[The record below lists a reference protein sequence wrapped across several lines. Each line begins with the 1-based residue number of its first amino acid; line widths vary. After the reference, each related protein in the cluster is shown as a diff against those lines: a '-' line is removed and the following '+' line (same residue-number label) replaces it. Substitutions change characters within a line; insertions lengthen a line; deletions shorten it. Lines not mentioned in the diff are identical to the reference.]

1 MTSDDIRLVKASF
14 VHALP
19 ISDAVAASFYA
30 RLFAKSPHV
39 RSLFQEDMTEQRT
52 KLMMTLSFIV
62 GHLDRLDLL
71 LPEAVELARRHVR
84 YGARD
89 EHYAVVGQALI
100 ETLRDALVSRF
111 TPEVER
117 AWTAAYT
124 ALSGAMITGSRLAA

>member
-14 VHALP
+14 VYALP
-19 ISDAVAASFYA
+19 VSDAVATAFYA
-30 RLFAKSPHV
+30 RLFAMAPHV

-89 EHYAVVGQALI
+89 EHYAVVGRALI
-100 ETLRDALVSRF
+100 GTLRDTLASRF

-117 AWTAAYT
+117 AWAAAYA
-124 ALSGAMITGSRLAA
+124 ALSGAMVTGSRLAA

>member
-19 ISDAVAASFYA
+19 ISDAVSTSFYA
-30 RLFAKSPHV
+30 RLFALAPHV
-39 RSLFQEDMTEQRT
+39 RPLFQEDMTEQRI
-52 KLMMTLSFIV
+52 KLMMTLSFVV
-62 GHLDRLDLL
+62 GHLDKLDLL

-89 EHYAVVGQALI
+89 EHYAVVGRALI
-100 ETLRDALVSRF
+100 ETLREALGSRF

-117 AWTAAYT
+117 AWAAAYT